1 MSGPSKAERLARQ
14 RALTRRLLDR
24 VGYTALVRRYGHVR
38 PDYTPPRTPDTRH
51 QGGFGLPAPPR
62 PPLPADARQFPVGN
76 SHKQG
81 LELITPG
88 SNPAD
93 YNGAKK

>member
-1 MSGPSKAERLARQ
+1 MSPETTRLLRRLGYFASLARHG
-14 RALTRRLLDR
+14 RGDPKKL
-24 VGYTALVRRYGHVR
+24 R
-38 PDYTPPRTPDTRH
+38 PLPDLSTPGPMHPSLGT
-51 QGGFGLPAPPR
+51 GFGVPTPR
-62 PPLPADARQFPVGN
+62 RKPLPEDAKQFPVGN

-88 SNPAD
+88 SKISD

>member
-1 MSGPSKAERLARQ
+1 MTTELEKTLR
-14 RALTRRLLDR
+14 R
-24 VGYTALVRRYGHVR
+24 VGYYASLRRHGRARRSLVPF
-38 PDYTPPRTPDTRH
+38 PDLSVPPRHVPDFTKLHNPTPK
-51 QGGFGLPAPPR
+51 R
-62 PPLPADARQFPVGN
+62 PPLPADAIEFPVGN

-88 SNPAD
+88 SSPAD

>member
-1 MSGPSKAERLARQ
+1 MAGETEKL
-14 RALTRRLLDR
+14 LRRLGYYASLGRHGRARLR
-24 VGYTALVRRYGHVR
+24 VPF
-38 PDYTPPRTPDTRH
+38 PDLSVPEHPVPLSN
-51 QGGFGLPAPPR
+51 GFGVPTPR
-62 PPLPADARQFPVGN
+62 RAPLPADAIAFPVGS

-81 LELITPG
+81 LELITPK

>member
-1 MSGPSKAERLARQ
+1 MDEETPRHL
-14 RALTRRLLDR
+14 RRL
-24 VGYTALVRRYGHVR
+24 GYFASLKRHGRGR
-38 PDYTPPRTPDTRH
+38 IRAPFPDLSVPPRHVPDLSTFRNPTPKRH
-51 QGGFGLPAPPR
+51 
-62 PPLPADARQFPVGN
+62 PLPPDAKQFPVGN

-81 LELITPG
+81 LELITPK

>member
-1 MSGPSKAERLARQ
+1 MVSMTERLLRSTGYYASLQ
-14 RALTRRLLDR
+14 RHGR
-24 VGYTALVRRYGHVR
+24 GYKVPF
-38 PDYTPPRTPDTRH
+38 PDLSTPGPRHPSL
-51 QGGFGLPAPPR
+51 GSGFGLTSPPR
-62 PPLPADARQFPVGN
+62 QPLPPDARQFPVGN

-88 SNPAD
+88 SRVSD